1 MIAIYWHTIW
11 FHYIYGSL
19 LGNGPEAAIQTV
31 VYGVIA
37 LVFVPAVRRFAKR
50 EFGKVH
56 AKIDRVHQTVAAQH
70 AEGVNERAEIQ
81 RHLAHIIR
89 HSPGIPDLPPVGEIA
104 TPAPKKA
111 RRRVAGAKPAARA
124 SK

>member
-56 AKIDRVHQTVAAQH
+56 AKIDRVHQTVAARH
-70 AEGVNERAEIQ
+70 AEGAAERAEIQ

-89 HSPGIPDLPPVGEIA
+89 HSPGIPDLPAVGEVAA

-111 RRRVAGAKPAARA
+111 RRATKKAAP
-124 SK
+124 